1 MGFSLTASSVNSA
14 MIRVYNYV
22 FAALVLTGA
31 VAFGVASQPAFLK
44 VLMTGAAQ
52 IGLIVL
58 TFVLLFSI
66 SSVRESENAVAA
78 KVMFGAFAVVWG
90 LLFSGIFAAYTT
102 ASIFA
107 ALFSAAVL
115 FLTMSGYG
123 YFTKR
128 DITSFGQYLFI
139 GLIAIII
146 ASVVNL
152 FVGSNTASLVI
163 SGFTI
168 LLFIGITAW
177 DAQTIRDSLMAAES
191 QANLD
196 YVVVN
201 GAMSLYLDFLNLFL
215 SFLRFMG
222 VPVPSSS
229 ND

>member
-22 FAALVLTGA
+22 FAALILTGA

-58 TFVLLFSI
+58 TFVLLI
-66 SSVRESENAVAA
+66 GVGSVRKSENAVAA
-78 KVMFGAFAVVWG
+78 KVMFGTFAVVWG

-102 ASIFA
+102 ASIFI

-115 FLTMSGYG
+115 FLTMSFYG

-128 DITSFGQYLFI
+128 DIASFGQYLFI

-146 ASVVNL
+146 AGVVNL
-152 FVGSNTASLVI
+152 FVGSNMASLVI
-163 SGFTI
+163 SGLTI

-177 DAQTIRDSLMAAES
+177 DAQKIRDSLMAAES
-191 QANLD
+191 QADID
-196 YVVVN
+196 YITVN

-215 SFLRFMG
+215 NLLRFIG
-222 VPVPSSS
+222 VTVPNTS